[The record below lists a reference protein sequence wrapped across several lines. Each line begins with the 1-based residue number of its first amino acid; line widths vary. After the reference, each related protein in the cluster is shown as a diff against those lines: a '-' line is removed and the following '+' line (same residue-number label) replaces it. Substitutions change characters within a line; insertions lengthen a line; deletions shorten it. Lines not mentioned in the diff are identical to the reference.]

1 MQKGDGMKTAFGL
14 DIAGYSTGKSGF
26 ARADLIDTN
35 HIEVIVYEKHVFS
48 SKKKGE
54 NPIKDIVKMEKD
66 LLLACCKKGHIF
78 VDIPIDLQNLLKSH
92 NVFFT
97 WELIFRPVDFAFG
110 ALPPLSSLIGS
121 PVARFFN
128 LFSSLKEEL
137 KDPLGKQIFETYP
150 ARSLNLLGLPSKN
163 YKNSKIYFKNRQLI
177 KSNDVLAKISEKIK
191 LTAKED
197 ISVNDDEFDAM
208 LCAITGIVDENHRL
222 QENDLTNNINELIKK
237 RMKLKETPC
246 RYIAPKGYVLLKDLP
261 DTTINIRRKT
271 LKNIEDI

>member
-1 MQKGDGMKTAFGL
+1 MKTAFGL

-26 ARADLIDTN
+26 ARADLIDNN
-35 HIEVIVYEKHVFS
+35 HIEVTLYEKHIFA

-66 LLLACCKKGHIF
+66 LLLACCKKGPIF
-78 VDIPIDLQNLLKSH
+78 VDIPIDLQDMLNSH

-150 ARSLNLLGLPSKN
+150 AGSLKLLKSQIPDLPNNKYKKQETKFSNRIWNKAGNL
-163 YKNSKIYFKNRQLI
+163 SKIANYLELK
-177 KSNDVLAKISEKIK
+177 SEKEI
-191 LTAKED
+191 T
-197 ISVNDDEFDAM
+197 ISDDDLDAII
-208 LCAITGIVDENHRL
+208 CAITGIVDENHRL
-222 QENDLTNNINELIKK
+222 QPEFPLVRHII
-237 RMKLKETPC
+237 P
-246 RYIAPKGYVLLKDLP
+246 
-261 DTTINIRRKT
+261 
-271 LKNIEDI
+271 